1 MAVTASTTTSHGSA
15 SVTVDSLP
23 KLTAVGQRLEHII
36 RYSLDRFQ
44 FRNAIFLAERL
55 YYHTRGTGHTTEEH
69 EYAQYLL
76 ATCQYRQGQPELA
89 WASLDGCTSIRNRY
103 LFAQCCL
110 DLRRYAEC
118 NGVLEWLLQEA
129 LPTCSATDI
138 MAGKNVSNTGDP
150 DKASVLNLLG
160 RTARAQQR
168 HKLAIK
174 YFTQALEANPFLWE
188 ALENLSELGSA
199 PDPNNIFA
207 EFDATIANVFAS
219 RPVLVVQ
226 RVKSAMPSP
235 PVPPIIK
242 LEDLQD
248 ENINDTATE
257 PSYNQSS
264 VRAHDLIKPRQ
275 GFLPTIDTNS
285 MAVLAQISEGNGIDK
300 PNTLLRR
307 GTAGHMKRPF
317 ERTKSSSAIP
327 ARNTSGSITKRGF
340 DRHATFANLQSS
352 HRTSVANASSNA
364 VPEQEPAASV
374 VAPAVSKAEL
384 QEELEALRIVAD
396 TFKILAR
403 AYGLFSQN
411 KFTESMVEYESL
423 PYEHLASGWVQ
434 CQLAKNKFEMTDY
447 TTAAQYFQ
455 RAREMEPSIHR
466 DMEIYSTCLWH
477 LKQEMKLSALGKELK
492 DSNHHSPQAWC
503 ALGNAYSLR
512 NENDQALKCFQR
524 AIQLDDRFAYAHTL
538 SGHEYKGLEEYDKA
552 LTEYRTALSIDDR
565 HYPAWCGMGDVYIKV
580 GKSDLALIHYKEAQR
595 LNPSNTV
602 VIFLVG
608 IVQERM
614 NRTTE
619 ALRSF
624 EEAIHLQPGH
634 AMARFE
640 KAKVQK
646 EMGQYTEALKEL
658 DVVHKIA
665 PTEPRVFMLQG
676 EILLEM
682 GDKKEAL
689 KKLTWALD
697 LDSKSSHAIRDLI
710 DKVNQDSDTEEQGY
724 DIQHDSDG

>member
-1 MAVTASTTTSHGSA
+1 MAVTVSTTSSHDSTSD
-15 SVTVDSLP
+15 TVDSLP
-23 KLTAVGQRLEHII
+23 KLTPVGQRLEHII
-36 RYSLDRFQ
+36 KYSLDRFQ

-55 YYHTRGTGHTTEEH
+55 YYHTRGAGHTTEEQ

-118 NGVLEWLLQEA
+118 NGVLEWLLQET

-138 MAGKNVSNTGDP
+138 MAGKNVPRSGDP

-174 YFTQALEANPFLWE
+174 YFTQALEVNPFLWE

-199 PDPNNIFA
+199 PDPNSMFT
-207 EFDATIANVFAS
+207 EFDATIANVFAP
-219 RPVLVVQ
+219 RPVPVIQ
-226 RVKSAMPSP
+226 RIKPVIPNP
-235 PVPPIIK
+235 PTPPIPK
-242 LEDLQD
+242 HEDLQN
-248 ENINDTATE
+248 ENIADTIEA
-257 PSYNQSS
+257 SYNQSCIP
-264 VRAHDLIKPRQ
+264 AHDLIKPRQ

-307 GTAGHMKRPF
+307 GTAGHMKRSF
-317 ERTKSSSAIP
+317 ERTKSSSALQ
-327 ARNTSGSITKRGF
+327 ARSSSSGTGTKRGL
-340 DRHATFANLQSS
+340 DRYATFSNLQSS
-352 HRTSVANASSNA
+352 QRASTTNTTSNA
-364 VPEQEPAASV
+364 VLEEPVGSV
-374 VAPAVSKAEL
+374 APPAVSKAEL

-411 KFTESMVEYESL
+411 KFNESIMEYESL

-455 RAREMEPSIHR
+455 RARELEPSIHR

-512 NENDQALKCFQR
+512 NENDQAIKCFQR

-538 SGHEYKGLEEYDKA
+538 SGHEYKGLDEYDKA

-580 GKSDLALIHYKEAQR
+580 GKNDLALIHYKEAHR

-710 DKVNQDSDTEEQGY
+710 DKVNQDSDAEEQPY

>member
-1 MAVTASTTTSHGSA
+1 MAVTASTTINHGSTSDSA
-15 SVTVDSLP
+15 DSLP
-23 KLTAVGQRLEHII
+23 KLTPVGQRLEHII
-36 RYSLDRFQ
+36 KYSLDRLQ
-44 FRNAIFLAERL
+44 FRNATFLAERL
-55 YYHTRGTGHTTEEH
+55 YYHTRGTGHTIEEQ

-110 DLRRYAEC
+110 DLRRYAEG

-138 MAGKNVSNTGDP
+138 MAGKNISNTGDP

-199 PDPNNIFA
+199 PDPNSIFT
-207 EFDATIANVFAS
+207 EFDATIANIFAPRS
-219 RPVLVVQ
+219 IPVIQ
-226 RVKSAMPSP
+226 RVKPVISNP
-235 PVPPIIK
+235 PTPPIPK
-242 LEDLQD
+242 HEDLQD
-248 ENINDTATE
+248 ENIGDTITE
-257 PSYNQSS
+257 TSYNQSS
-264 VRAHDLIKPRQ
+264 VPANDLIKPRQ

-327 ARNTSGSITKRGF
+327 ARSSSGTITKRGF
-340 DRHATFANLQSS
+340 DRHATFANLHSS
-352 HRTSVANASSNA
+352 HRASSTNASSNTML
-364 VPEQEPAASV
+364 EEPV
-374 VAPAVSKAEL
+374 VSIVTPVISKAEL

-411 KFTESMVEYESL
+411 KFNESMAEYESL

-492 DSNHHSPQAWC
+492 DSNHNSPQAWC

-697 LDSKSSHAIRDLI
+697 LDKAVHRLLF
-710 DKVNQDSDTEEQGY
+710 GLR
-724 DIQHDSDG
+724 

>member
-1 MAVTASTTTSHGSA
+1 MAVTASTTTSQGST
-15 SVTVDSLP
+15 SDTLDSLP

-55 YYHTRGTGHTTEEH
+55 YYHTRGTGHTTEEQ

-89 WASLDGCTSIRNRY
+89 WATLDGCTSIRNRY

-129 LPTCSATDI
+129 LAPCSATDI
-138 MAGKNVSNTGDP
+138 MAGKNVSSTGNP

-174 YFTQALEANPFLWE
+174 YFTQALESNPFLWE

-199 PDPNNIFA
+199 PDPNSIFA
-207 EFDATIANVFAS
+207 EFDATIANVFAP
-219 RPVLVVQ
+219 RPVTAIQ
-226 RVKSAMPSP
+226 RVKPAIPNP
-235 PVPPIIK
+235 PASSIIK

-248 ENINDTATE
+248 ENINDTANE

-264 VRAHDLIKPRQ
+264 IPAHDLIKPRQ

-317 ERTKSSSAIP
+317 ERTK
-327 ARNTSGSITKRGF
+327 
-340 DRHATFANLQSS
+340 
-352 HRTSVANASSNA
+352 
-364 VPEQEPAASV
+364 EPAASV
-374 VAPAVSKAEL
+374 VPPAVSKAEL

-411 KFTESMVEYESL
+411 KFTESMAEYESL

-447 TTAAQYFQ
+447 ITAAQYFQ

-503 ALGNAYSLR
+503 ALGNTYSLR

>member
-1 MAVTASTTTSHGSA
+1 MAVTASTTFRNGSTSD
-15 SVTVDSLP
+15 TVDSVP
-23 KLTAVGQRLEHII
+23 KLAPVAHRLEHII
-36 RYSLDRFQ
+36 KYSLDHFQ
-44 FRNAIFLAERL
+44 FRSAVFIAERL
-55 YYHTRGTGHTTEEH
+55 YYHTRGTGHSTEEQ

-89 WASLDGCTSIRNRY
+89 WATLDGCTSVRNRY

-118 NGVLEWLLQEA
+118 NGVLEWLLQET

-138 MAGKNVSNTGDP
+138 MAGKSVSSTGDP

-188 ALENLSELGSA
+188 AIENLSELGSP
-199 PDPNNIFA
+199 PDPNSIFSN
-207 EFDATIANVFAS
+207 FDSTVVNVFLP
-219 RPVLVVQ
+219 RPVPVIPRSRSTL
-226 RVKSAMPSP
+226 PNP
-235 PVPPIIK
+235 TVPPIPK
-242 LEDLQD
+242 HEDVQD
-248 ENINDTATE
+248 ENIGDAAE
-257 PSYNQSS
+257 SSYNQTS
-264 VRAHDLIKPRQ
+264 VPANDLIKPRQ
-275 GFLPTIDTNS
+275 GFLPAIDNNS
-285 MAVLAQISEGNGIDK
+285 MAVLAQISDGNGIDK
-300 PNTLLRR
+300 PTILRR
-307 GTAGHMKRPF
+307 GTAGQLKRTF
-317 ERTKSSSAIP
+317 DRTKSSSALP
-327 ARNTSGSITKRGF
+327 ARTSVGGITKRGF
-340 DRHATFANLQSS
+340 DRHATMSILPSS
-352 HRTSVANASSNA
+352 QRALTLNTLNSSSSEEPTVNA
-364 VPEQEPAASV
+364 VPAISR
-374 VAPAVSKAEL
+374 AEM

-411 KFTESMVEYESL
+411 KFNESMMEYESL
-423 PYEHLASGWVQ
+423 PYEHLSSGWVQ

-447 TTAAQYFQ
+447 IAAAQYFQ
-455 RAREMEPSIHR
+455 RARELEPSIHR

-565 HYPAWCGMGDVYIKV
+565 HYPAWCGMGAVYTKV
-580 GKSDLALIHYKEAQR
+580 GKNDLALIHYKEAQK

-608 IVQERM
+608 MVQERM

-646 EMGQYTEALKEL
+646 EMGQYDEALKEL

-676 EILLEM
+676 EILLEK

-710 DKVNQDSDTEEQGY
+710 DKVNQDSDAEDNGY
-724 DIQHDSDG
+724 DIQRDADE

>member
-1 MAVTASTTTSHGSA
+1 MAVTASTTNRNGSTSD
-15 SVTVDSLP
+15 TVDSVP
-23 KLTAVGQRLEHII
+23 KLTPVGHRLEHII
-36 RYSLDRFQ
+36 KYSLDRFQ
-44 FRNAIFLAERL
+44 FRSAIFMAERL
-55 YYHTRGTGHTTEEH
+55 YYHTRGTGHSAEEQ

-89 WASLDGCTSIRNRY
+89 WVTLDGCTSIRNRY

-118 NGVLEWLLQEA
+118 NGVLDWLLQES
-129 LPTCSATDI
+129 LPSCSATDI
-138 MAGKNVSNTGDP
+138 MAGKNLSSTGDP

-188 ALENLSELGSA
+188 ALENLSELGSP
-199 PDPNNIFA
+199 PDPNSLFT
-207 EFDATIANVFAS
+207 EFDSTIANVFVSQPMLVFPRA
-219 RPVLVVQ
+219 RPTL
-226 RVKSAMPSP
+226 PNP
-235 PVPPIIK
+235 PPTPPIPRHD
-242 LEDLQD
+242 DLQD
-248 ENINDTATE
+248 ENIDDTAAG
-257 PSYNQSS
+257 PSFNQSS
-264 VRAHDLIKPRQ
+264 IAVRDLIKPRQ
-275 GFLPTIDTNS
+275 GFLPSIDNNS
-285 MAVLAQISEGNGIDK
+285 MAVLAQISDGNGIDK
-300 PNTLLRR
+300 PNTILRR
-307 GTAGHMKRPF
+307 GTAGQMKRSF
-317 ERTKSSSAIP
+317 ERTKSSSALP
-327 ARNTSGSITKRGF
+327 ARSSVGGITKRGL
-340 DRHATFANLQSS
+340 DRHATFTNLPSS
-352 HRTSVANASSNA
+352 RALTLNTLTNAAS
-364 VPEQEPAASV
+364 EEPAMS
-374 VAPAVSKAEL
+374 AVTPTISRAEL

-411 KFTESMVEYESL
+411 KFSESTVEYESL

-447 TTAAQYFQ
+447 TAAAQYFQ
-455 RAREMEPSIHR
+455 RARELEPSIHR

-477 LKQEMKLSALGKELK
+477 LKLEMKLSALGKELK

-512 NENDQALKCFQR
+512 NENDQAIKCFQR

-565 HYPAWCGMGDVYIKV
+565 HYPAWCGMGDVYTKV
-580 GKSDLALIHYKEAQR
+580 GKNDLALIHYKEAQK
-595 LNPSNTV
+595 LNPFNTV

-608 IVQERM
+608 QVQERM

-634 AMARFE
+634 AMARFQ

-646 EMGQYTEALKEL
+646 EMRQYDEALKEL
-658 DVVHKIA
+658 EVVHKIA

-676 EILLEM
+676 EILLAK

-710 DKVNQDSDTEEQGY
+710 DKVNQDSDTEDNGY
-724 DIQHDSDG
+724 DIQRDSDE

>member
-1 MAVTASTTTSHGSA
+1 MAVTASTTTSQGST
-15 SVTVDSLP
+15 SDTLDSLP

-55 YYHTRGTGHTTEEH
+55 YYHTRGTGHTTEEQ

-89 WASLDGCTSIRNRY
+89 WATLDGCTSIRNRY

-129 LPTCSATDI
+129 LSPCSATDI
-138 MAGKNVSNTGDP
+138 MAGKNVSSTGNP

-174 YFTQALEANPFLWE
+174 YFTQALESNPFLWE

-199 PDPNNIFA
+199 PDPNSIFA
-207 EFDATIANVFAS
+207 EFDATIANVFAP
-219 RPVLVVQ
+219 RPVTAIQ
-226 RVKSAMPSP
+226 RVKPAIPNQPASS
-235 PVPPIIK
+235 IIK

-248 ENINDTATE
+248 ENINDTAIE

-264 VRAHDLIKPRQ
+264 IPAHDLIKPRQ

-317 ERTKSSSAIP
+317 ERTK
-327 ARNTSGSITKRGF
+327 
-340 DRHATFANLQSS
+340 
-352 HRTSVANASSNA
+352 
-364 VPEQEPAASV
+364 EPAASV
-374 VAPAVSKAEL
+374 APPAVSKAEL

-411 KFTESMVEYESL
+411 KFTESMAEYESL

-447 TTAAQYFQ
+447 ITAAQYFQ

-658 DVVHKIA
+658 NVVHKIA

>member
-129 LPTCSATDI
+129 LPACSAT
-138 MAGKNVSNTGDP
+138 
-150 DKASVLNLLG
+150 
-160 RTARAQQR
+160 AQQR

-199 PDPNNIFA
+199 PDPNSIFA

-219 RPVLVVQ
+219 RPVLVIQ
-226 RVKSAMPSP
+226 RVKSAMPNP
-235 PVPPIIK
+235 PAPPIIK

-248 ENINDTATE
+248 ENINETATE

-264 VRAHDLIKPRQ
+264 VPAHDLTKPRQ

-317 ERTKSSSAIP
+317 ERTK
-327 ARNTSGSITKRGF
+327 
-340 DRHATFANLQSS
+340 
-352 HRTSVANASSNA
+352 
-364 VPEQEPAASV
+364 QEPAASA

>member
-1 MAVTASTTTSHGSA
+1 MVVKASMNDSRGSTSDKTDTS
-15 SVTVDSLP
+15 P
-23 KLTAVGQRLEHII
+23 KLSPVGQRLDHIVK
-36 RYSLDRFQ
+36 YSLDRFQ
-44 FRNAIFLAERL
+44 FRNATFVAERL
-55 YYHTRGTGHTTEEH
+55 YYETRGAGHTTEER

-76 ATCQYRQGQPELA
+76 ATCHYRQGQPELA

-118 NGVLEWLLQEA
+118 NGILEWLLQES
-129 LPTCSATDI
+129 LPPCSATDV
-138 MAGKNVSNTGDP
+138 MTGKNAPRTGDP
-150 DKASVLNLLG
+150 DRASVLNLMG
-160 RTARAQQR
+160 RTAR
-168 HKLAIK
+168 H
-174 YFTQALEANPFLWE
+174 EE
-188 ALENLSELGSA
+188 S
-199 PDPNNIFA
+199 
-207 EFDATIANVFAS
+207 
-219 RPVLVVQ
+219 
-226 RVKSAMPSP
+226 
-235 PVPPIIK
+235 
-242 LEDLQD
+242 QD
-248 ENINDTATE
+248 ENMDDSSTESSYKQVTVSALDTTK
-257 PSYNQSS
+257 PKQTGLLPPLNQQD
-264 VRAHDLIKPRQ
+264 AAKLTK
-275 GFLPTIDTNS
+275 
-285 MAVLAQISEGNGIDK
+285 MSEGNGV
-300 PNTLLRR
+300 PST
-307 GTAGHMKRPF
+307 GT
-317 ERTKSSSAIP
+317 IL
-327 ARNTSGSITKRGF
+327 KRGKSF
-340 DRHATFANLQSS
+340 ARTNSTSALTARSSVPKRKFEKSATALALP
-352 HRTSVANASSNA
+352 TSRSRASSNERSE
-364 VPEQEPAASV
+364 EQATDFVSPSV
-374 VAPAVSKAEL
+374 REAEL
-384 QEELEALRIVAD
+384 QELEVIRAVAD
-396 TFKILAR
+396 IFKILAR

-411 KFTESMVEYESL
+411 KFVESLAEYELL

-447 TTAAQYFQ
+447 ATAAQYFQ
-455 RAREMEPSIHR
+455 RARELEPSIHR

-477 LKQEMKLSALGKELK
+477 LKQEMRLSALGKELK

-538 SGHEYKGLEEYDKA
+538 SGHEYKGLEEYDKS
-552 LTEYRTALSIDDR
+552 LTEYRAAISIDPR
-565 HYPAWCGMGDVYIKV
+565 HYPAWCGMGDVYTKV
-580 GKSDLALIHYKEAQR
+580 GKNDLALIHYKEAQK

-608 IVQERM
+608 VVQERM
-614 NRTTE
+614 NRTSE

-646 EMGQYTEALKEL
+646 EMGFYAEALKEL

-710 DKVNQDSDTEEQGY
+710 DKVNQDSDAEEEEPFE
-724 DIQHDSDG
+724 IKHDMD